1 MGMQRKWLSSRNIHL
16 KDSRKSHVKS
26 RKTDSFMTKL
36 TSKQEKILGF
46 IEQFWRSYS
55 LSPTYQEIQA
65 HFGFESP
72 NAVQKHVQ
80 ALLKKG
86 YLRGVKD
93 SHGRNRS
100 LISVRSMNKD
110 VPLVGRIAAG
120 VPIEAVE
127 NINAKMDLSALGVD
141 NSAENF
147 FALTVKGSS
156 MINAHIMDGDMVV
169 IKKQPE
175 VNANEIAAVLWN
187 GEATLKYV
195 RKTSRAAVMLVP
207 ANDAMEPIL
216 IDPRETESF
225 EVLGKVVKVIRSV

>member
-1 MGMQRKWLSSRNIHL
+1 
-16 KDSRKSHVKS
+16 
-26 RKTDSFMTKL
+26 MTKL

-100 LISVRSMNKD
+100 LISV
-110 VPLVGRIAAG
+110 P
-120 VPIEAVE
+120 
-127 NINAKMDLSALGVD
+127 
-141 NSAENF
+141 
-147 FALTVKGSS
+147 
-156 MINAHIMDGDMVV
+156 
-169 IKKQPE
+169 
-175 VNANEIAAVLWN
+175 
-187 GEATLKYV
+187 V
-195 RKTSRAAVMLVP
+195 R
-207 ANDAMEPIL
+207 
-216 IDPRETESF
+216 
-225 EVLGKVVKVIRSV
+225 